1 MSGLPRRRFNVTIG
15 KKCGRLEPDSTADA
29 NFRRIVLTGFEVQ
42 APPYAR

>member
-1 MSGLPRRRFNVTIG
+1 MSGLPRRRFNARTG
-15 KKCGRLEPDSTADA
+15 KMRRLEPNSTTDA